1 MPKHRLGAEAELAA
15 TPVCHVRDGKIAATS
30 MMIAWITPLTLA
42 LTPGTPPVLSQRA
55 LMEPLQVVEAQLA
68 ALKAGDC
75 RTCFEHASPVNR
87 RVTGPWHRFEAMLR
101 SPDSPYLP
109 LVACTDYEVLSA
121 LSMTPRRW
129 QCRVRVEAGGQDYEF
144 SWKLSRQADNKIL
157 FDLGQCI
164 KHRNYKYRGV
174 VVGYDDICLMP
185 DEWCIQMGVDN
196 LPGGRSQ
203 PYYHVLVD
211 ERDRPGQQTTYVAQ
225 ENVMPQPPQPV
236 DHPYFSQ
243 PLFTGELD
251 EEEGLWVPN
260 PLLREQW
267 PRGLE
272 GCWLV
277 DAVMPD
283 IPAES

>member
-1 MPKHRLGAEAELAA
+1 MDAREPSVLYS
-15 TPVCHVRDGKIAATS
+15 PVSVVQSNLKAMQRDDVGSCFKFLSPQFRQQVGPSPRFDEKVHVDTRY
-30 MMIAWITPLTLA
+30 TPLV
-42 LTPGTPPVLSQRA
+42 GS
-55 LMEPLQVVEAQLA
+55 
-68 ALKAGDC
+68 
-75 RTCFEHASPVNR
+75 
-87 RVTGPWHRFEAMLR
+87 TG
-101 SPDSPYLP
+101 
-109 LVACTDYEVLSA
+109 YEVLSA
-121 LSMTPRRW
+121 LQVGDKRW
-129 QCRVRVEAGGQDYEF
+129 KVRVRVDNVLDPPAALGRVGRVPFSVEYSWSLTQQDDSEIA
-144 SWKLSRQADNKIL
+144 L
-157 FDLGQCI
+157 DLGQCI

-174 VVGYDDICLMP
+174 VVGYDDCCLMP
-185 DEWCIQMGVDN
+185 EDWCLQMGVDN

-251 EEEGLWVPN
+251 EEAGTWVPN